1 MERDDTSIEPVDE
14 VDGVDEAWEHERP
27 YLLRVAQRVLAGR
40 DGAED
45 VVQEALGRLVRADL
59 DTITDVRGWL
69 TVVVRNIA
77 IDRVRSA
84 HSRHESAGDDALVTA
99 ASGVDPADRVTLDDQ
114 VQRALAVVL
123 DRLSPPERTAFVLH
137 DIFGFSFAEIAQIV
151 GRTPA
156 GCRQLASRARRSIR
170 ADSPPLESSPAA
182 DPSPSTSI
190 VTERFIAACEGGDL
204 SALMAVLDPDVAGV
218 AAVLEREPFVER
230 FGADTVSTRLLQLF
244 GPSSDRRMLPL
255 RIEDREGVLVIDRGR
270 VRSVIVLELVG
281 DRIHHIDSYVKLL
294 RSETRPRD

>member
-1 MERDDTSIEPVDE
+1 MERHGEPIERVDDETW
-14 VDGVDEAWEHERP
+14 EAERP
-27 YLLRVAQRVLAGR
+27 YLLRVAQRVLGGR

-59 DTITDVRGWL
+59 DVITDVRGWL

-84 HSRHESAGDDALVTA
+84 HARHESAGDDALGTA

-137 DIFGFSFAEIAQIV
+137 DIFGFSFVEVAQIV
-151 GRTPA
+151 GRTA
-156 GCRQLASRARRSIR
+156 AACRQLASRARRTIR
-170 ADSPPLESSPAA
+170 SDSPPLESSAA
-182 DPSPSTSI
+182 ATPSLSASI

-204 SALMAVLDPDVAGV
+204 NELMSVLDPDVAGL
-218 AAVLEREPFVER
+218 AAVLDGGQFSETIGRD
-230 FGADTVSTRLLQLF
+230 AVSHRLLQLF
-244 GPSSDRRMLPL
+244 GPTSERRMVPI
-255 RIEDREGVLVIDRGR
+255 RIEDRDGVIVIDRGR
-270 VRSVIVLELVG
+270 VRSVIVLDLVD
-281 DRIHHIDSYVKLL
+281 DRIHHIDSYIKLL
-294 RSETRPRD
+294 RSNPEVANEP

>member
-1 MERDDTSIEPVDE
+1 MERHDQPIENVSPNNDE
-14 VDGVDEAWEHERP
+14 ETWEAERP
-27 YLLRVAQRVLAGR
+27 YLLRVAQRVLGGR

-59 DTITDVRGWL
+59 ETITDVRGWL
-69 TVVVRNIA
+69 TVVVRNIS

-84 HSRHESAGDDALVTA
+84 HSRHESTGDDALITA
-99 ASGVDPADRVTLDDQ
+99 AGGADPADRVTLDDQ

-137 DIFGFSFAEIAQIV
+137 DIFGFSFAEVAQIV

-156 GCRQLASRARRSIR
+156 ACRQLASRARRSIR
-170 ADSPPLESSPAA
+170 TESLPLEAVSVVV
-182 DPSPSTSI
+182 PSASTSI

-204 SALMAVLDPDVAGV
+204 SELMAVLDPDVAGL
-218 AAVLEREPFVER
+218 ATVLERGPFVEAVGR
-230 FGADTVSTRLLQLF
+230 EMVSTRLLQLF
-244 GPSSDRRMLPL
+244 GPSSERRMLPI

-270 VRSVIVLELVG
+270 VRSVIVLELVD
-281 DRIHHIDSYVKLL
+281 DRIHHIESYVKLL
-294 RSETRPRD
+294 RSS